1 MVPLYPFTFSKAFIK
16 HIVVGNTSVGCCIA
30 ETVCCVFWSR
40 SSRDSGNQENIFFKD
55 KLHALSSDFRRSW
68 RFFSLCSSPSLNS
81 HTDSII
87 FLITFRGGSHYEHL
101 VFLIAGLDATLGLWI
116 LYSLFIDSWQ
126 QWLLLWKLQ
135 IMLGKTTRVFW
146 FWQVQFFQ
154 LYAETQFLLR
164 DFYWPVFDKGEY
176 GEEF

>member
-1 MVPLYPFTFSKAFIK
+1 MLYLLACAQAEGFLASAFLLPWIPTQ
-16 HIVVGNTSVGCCIA
+16 ILL
-30 ETVCCVFWSR
+30 F
-40 SSRDSGNQENIFFKD
+40 
-55 KLHALSSDFRRSW
+55 
-68 RFFSLCSSPSLNS
+68 
-81 HTDSII
+81 

-154 LYAETQFLLR
+154 LYTETQFLLR